1 MSNRLFQAVVHQMT
15 EAVERT
21 LGVLDETGTVISCSE
36 LGRVGEVLS
45 PELNTVFQTSDP
57 VVADGYV
64 YKSFGTHMHPEYAVF
79 VEGDDEL
86 AQKYAAVLAV
96 SLSSIKQYYDEKY
109 DRGNFIKNVI
119 LDNILPGDIYLKAR
133 ELRFNNEVTRVV
145 ILIRITEHVDISV
158 FDVIQNLFPD
168 KNKDF
173 VINLNETD
181 IALIKEVKPNVDP
194 RDLEKLARSI
204 ADSLGAEYYSHV
216 LVGIGTTVEGI
227 KDLARSFREAQVAL
241 EVGKVFDTEKTIVS
255 YDNLGIA
262 RLIYQLPTT
271 LCEMF
276 LKEVFKRGSIE
287 SLDQETLFT
296 IQKFFE
302 NNLNVSETSR
312 KLFVH
317 RNTLVYRLEK
327 IKKITGLDLREFE
340 DAIVFKVAL
349 MVKKYLS
356 SNPSKF

>member
-45 PELNTVFQTSDP
+45 PELNAVFQTSDP

-168 KNKDF
+168 KNK
-173 VINLNETD
+173 
-181 IALIKEVKPNVDP
+181 
-194 RDLEKLARSI
+194 ARSI
-204 ADSLGAEYYSHV
+204 IPMCSSVSALRSRASR
-216 LVGIGTTVEGI
+216 IWRAPSA
-227 KDLARSFREAQVAL
+227 KRRWRWRSARCS
-241 EVGKVFDTEKTIVS
+241 T
-255 YDNLGIA
+255 
-262 RLIYQLPTT
+262 P
-271 LCEMF
+271 
-276 LKEVFKRGSIE
+276 KR
-287 SLDQETLFT
+287 
-296 IQKFFE
+296 
-302 NNLNVSETSR
+302 R
-312 KLFVH
+312 
-317 RNTLVYRLEK
+317 
-327 IKKITGLDLREFE
+327 
-340 DAIVFKVAL
+340 
-349 MVKKYLS
+349 S
-356 SNPSKF
+356 SAMIISASPV